1 MEQIFTTQFWRD
13 QFAVVASAPWTIIP
27 LLLIAGFI
35 GWKWK
40 GINDDG
46 EIRELRAK
54 ADAAAERLELAREKY
69 EVVVGKLNELRDQ
82 IEEERHALLSA
93 NYRDLEYLNWQIR
106 SKLTDLSTSTDNLGE
121 TLLRLTQLHEPSGR
135 STSGSG

>member
-1 MEQIFTTQFWRD
+1 MDQVFTQQFW
-13 QFAVVASAPWTIIP
+13 QEIVARLPWAIP
-27 LLLIAGFI
+27 LLLIGGFV

-40 GINDDG
+40 VANDDG

-54 ADAAAERLELAREKY
+54 ADAAVERLELAREKY